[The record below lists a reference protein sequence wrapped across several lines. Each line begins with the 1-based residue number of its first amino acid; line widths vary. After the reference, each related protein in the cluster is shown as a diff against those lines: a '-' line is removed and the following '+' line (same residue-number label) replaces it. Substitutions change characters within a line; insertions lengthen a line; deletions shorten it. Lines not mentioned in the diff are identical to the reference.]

1 MKKEITAKNENF
13 MVSVKNCQQEISMM
27 MKNLNKKAND
37 QFMNDLVNVESK
49 MTSVERLKIAQ
60 QLEYQK

>member
-1 MKKEITAKNENF
+1 MA
-13 MVSVKNCQQEISMM
+13 SVKNCQQEISMM